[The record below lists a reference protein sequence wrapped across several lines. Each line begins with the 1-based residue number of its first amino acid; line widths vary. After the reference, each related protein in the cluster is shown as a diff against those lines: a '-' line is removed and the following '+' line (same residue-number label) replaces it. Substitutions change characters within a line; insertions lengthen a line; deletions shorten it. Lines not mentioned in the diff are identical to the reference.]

1 MSALNIFCTQLVN
14 FFEELS
20 TTIPEERDIR
30 KALELI
36 KMAKNANPRLVAD
49 IFYNDIYL
57 DFYDTI
63 MNRNLDEMLAKG
75 RKKIESSYNEVSPAL
90 MIFDKYW
97 TSLSEVNHNAI
108 WSYLQVLC
116 KLVAKTR

>member
-1 MSALNIFCTQLVN
+1 MAALNVFCTQLVN

-20 TTIPEERDIR
+20 VTIPEERDIK
-30 KALELI
+30 KALEMI

-57 DFYDTI
+57 DFYEII
-63 MNRNLDEMLAKG
+63 MARDINSMMEKG
-75 RKKIESSYNEVSPAL
+75 RKKIENSYNEISPAL

-97 TSLSEVNHNAI
+97 GSLSSVNQNAI
-108 WSYLQVLC
+108 WSYLEVLC